1 VRSASPAALDSVAA
15 RLDTLNRGVGGI
27 VRWAALAMV
36 LVQFTVVLLRYV
48 FGLSDVALD
57 ESVLYL
63 HATLFMLGA
72 GYTLLV
78 DAHVRVDIFQA
89 RAGPRARA
97 AIELFGHLC
106 LLQPSMLVLL
116 WWSWPS
122 VRNSWSIFEGALSV
136 GGIPAS
142 FLLKSLIPL
151 FCVLLLLQSVA
162 GVLRSLAVL
171 GSSDEPPPDGGSPR
185 RDR

>member
-1 VRSASPAALDSVAA
+1 MRATPSALGAAAA
-15 RLDTLNRGVGGI
+15 RLDTLNRRVGHV

-36 LVQFTVVLLRYV
+36 LVQFAVVLLRYV
-48 FGLSDVALD
+48 FGVSDVALD

-89 RAGPRARA
+89 RAGPRTRA

-106 LLQPSMLVLL
+106 LLLPAMLVLL

-122 VRNSWSIFEGALSV
+122 VRSSWRILEGALSV

-151 FCVLLLLQSVA
+151 FCVLLVVQSVA
-162 GVLRSLAVL
+162 GVLRALAVL
-171 GSSDEPPPDGGSPR
+171 GSGRGGRTP
-185 RDR
+185 